1 MTVIV
6 TQDAAGNTV
15 CAQADDGDVLT
26 LTAPAGKI
34 FNILV
39 FASYGNPGGLA
50 PNFEYGNNNCRS
62 SRAVVANAFAN
73 QNSAALA
80 VSSEIFGDPF
90 PGQPGRLY
98 LRYAYGDPV

>member
-26 LTAPAGKI
+26 LAAPAGKI

-50 PNFEYGNNNCRS
+50 PNFEYGNN
-62 SRAVVANAFAN
+62 
-73 QNSAALA
+73 
-80 VSSEIFGDPF
+80 I
-90 PGQPGRLY
+90 
-98 LRYAYGDPV
+98 